1 MQPRFA
7 CVAGAKSV
15 EEQLDGYPYA
25 YSRASEY
32 LAQLRHTDPLRPEE
46 LSPERDPP
54 VEIITR
60 TLMLHW
66 RSLNKLHSVDIEEVD
81 CYVSGIKRE
90 RT

>member
-1 MQPRFA
+1 MSKNSSMGIRKRIVGRQNISRSCGIQPLF
-7 CVAGAKSV
+7 GLKSFL
-15 EEQLDGYPYA
+15 QSGIL
-25 YSRASEY
+25 
-32 LAQLRHTDPLRPEE
+32 
-46 LSPERDPP
+46 P